1 MEESNNRKLEEVA
14 DRMEITD
21 LISRSA
27 WFMDE
32 GDVEAWVEL
41 FTDDA
46 GIDGT
51 LFVGR
56 EIKGKE
62 VLKEFCTQLTE
73 TFGAMGVLQ
82 GRHMMTNISIELLGD
97 GKAKARFYMLAS
109 IGIPYIAQPIPSV
122 LGTYHSQLVKID
134 GKWLFSQLTAK
145 PDNYSQY
152 EFK

>member
-1 MEESNNRKLEEVA
+1 MEESNNRKLEELA

-21 LISRSA
+21 LISRYA
-27 WFMDE
+27 WFIDNE
-32 GDVEAWVEL
+32 EVEAWVEL

-51 LFVGR
+51 IFIGR

-62 VLKEFCTQLTE
+62 VLKEFGNQLSKAVV
-73 TFGAMGVLQ
+73 AMGVQ
-82 GRHMMTNISIELLGD
+82 GRHMLTNINIELLGD
-97 GKAKARFYMLAS
+97 GKAKARYYLIDFIGHPYLA
-109 IGIPYIAQPIPSV
+109 APIPSV
-122 LGTYHSQLVKID
+122 LGTYHSQFVKID
-134 GKWLFSQLTAK
+134 GKWLFSQVTAK